1 MMKMLN
7 WYKSK
12 FKKKWHSL
20 YYHRTLQLLL
30 LHTEEM
36 SEMRTNLSLK
46 LTSAKLSLRL
56 LLLKL
61 KYLVSWFFY
70 CDNEL
75 LVVLK
80 LATFY
85 IKNWFCFLT
94 HFSATFPFYTPWK
107 YKKTLDFVIFSG
119 GINLRWVNLFAACC
133 TLN

>member
-7 WYKSK
+7 WCKSK

-20 YYHRTLQLLL
+20 CYHRTLQLLL

-85 IKNWFCFLT
+85 IENWFCFLT
-94 HFSATFPFYTPWK
+94 HFSATFPFILPENIRK
-107 YKKTLDFVIFSG
+107 PLI
-119 GINLRWVNLFAACC
+119 L
-133 TLN
+133 